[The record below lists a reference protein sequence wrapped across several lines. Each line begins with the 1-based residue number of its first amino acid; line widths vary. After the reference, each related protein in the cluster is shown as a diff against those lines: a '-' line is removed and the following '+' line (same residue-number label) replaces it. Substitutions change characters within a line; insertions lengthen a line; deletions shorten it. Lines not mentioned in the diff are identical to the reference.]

1 MKASFFCT
9 NSYTSPEALQHPGW
23 PTPPR
28 IYKPE
33 IGARSVEVALEQARL
48 ADEAGFDWIA
58 CSEHHYMPAL
68 QTPNPNVFAAALS
81 RVVRRARI
89 AVLGP
94 LVSMSNPVRVAEEL
108 AMLDQ
113 LTGGRLIAL
122 FLRGTPNE
130 FLAYGVNPEET
141 RARTQEAS
149 VLITRAL
156 SEPEPFGWEGRF
168 FRFRTIA
175 VWPGPIQRPHPPV
188 FYSGNSIE
196 SATFAAANHFG
207 LGMSY
212 YPPHLVAQLANH
224 YLQECAKVGWR
235 PRPDQIIYRTFMGV
249 AETDEE
255 AAGLRSRFFGLEAI
269 ASMFRGRAS
278 VTGLAKPP
286 SDQKRDLLA
295 VLHPQG
301 LRAPGEQMQAIRSAR
316 AAKELGTDANGK
328 NTGADRGQAGFGF
341 GGLQFCGSP
350 DTVVKQIAEFHEQT
364 GVGVL
369 DVSFLG
375 AGLTPE
381 EAQRSFRLF
390 TSEVLPRIRGIGAE
404 PVVAP
409 EASAAV
415 K

>member
-9 NSYTSPEALQHPGW
+9 NSYLSPEAFHHPGW
-23 PTPPR
+23 PTPPGR
-28 IYKPE
+28 YRPE
-33 IGARSVEVALEQARL
+33 IGAQSVEFALEQARL

-58 CSEHHYMPAL
+58 CSEHHYMPGL
-68 QTPNPNVFAAALS
+68 QTPSPNIFAAALS

-94 LVSMSNPVRVAEEL
+94 LVSMTNPVRTAEEL

-113 LTGGRLIAL
+113 LSGGRLVML

-149 VLITRAL
+149 ILIVRAL
-156 SEPEPFGWEGRF
+156 TEPEPFGWEGRY

-175 VWPGPIQRPHPPV
+175 VWPGPIQRPHPPA

-207 LGMSY
+207 LAMSY
-212 YPPHLVAQLANH
+212 YPPNLVARLSRH
-224 YLQECAKVGWR
+224 YLQECAKRGWE

-249 AETDEE
+249 ADTDKE
-255 AAGLRSRFFGLEAI
+255 AAEMKSRFFGISAL

-278 VTGLAKPP
+278 AVPP
-286 SDQKRDLLA
+286 PA
-295 VLHPQG
+295 LHVPPP
-301 LRAPGEQMQAIRSAR
+301 ATEI
-316 AAKELGTDANGK
+316 GTDADGK
-328 NTGADRGQAGFGF
+328 NPTADTGQAGFGF

-350 DTVVKQIAEFHEQT
+350 DTVVKQIAEFHELT

-369 DVSFLG
+369 DLSFG
-375 AGLTPE
+375 SFGLTPE

-390 TSEVLPRIRGIGAE
+390 TSEVLPRVRSIGATQALNGE
-404 PVVAP
+404 P
-409 EASAAV
+409 SAAA